1 MVEINVTAYKVFQMV
16 WDCVFIGFSL
26 LIIWS
31 YFEGREQG
39 LAVIVHLFIFL
50 FVGSLMHS
58 VLSFKIN
65 KYSNWISQAK
75 EFPREDVG
83 EVSHISQS
91 SAKENGRNLSILSV
105 KYKDFEVSFPGCD
118 PDFAFKY
125 RVGDA
130 INIKV
135 HETDDQRFVPA
146 EFSKMK

>member
-1 MVEINVTAYKVFQMV
+1 MQLSIT
-16 WDCVFIGFSL
+16 
-26 LIIWS
+26 LI
-31 YFEGREQG
+31 
-39 LAVIVHLFIFL
+39 ALFIFL
-50 FVGSLMHS
+50 IGGTLFHLNLTHQ
-58 VLSFKIN
+58 IN
-65 KYSNWISQAK
+65 KYSNWIKQAK
-75 EFPREDVG
+75 EFPREDIG
-83 EVSHISQS
+83 EVSHVSQS
-91 SAKENGRNLSILSV
+91 STKVNGRNLSILSV

>member
-1 MVEINVTAYKVFQMV
+1 MENVATYKFLRIL
-16 WDCVFIGFSL
+16 WGSFFIGFSV

-31 YFEGREQG
+31 YFQGREDG
-39 LAVIVHLFIFL
+39 LAVVVQLLIFL
-50 FVGSLMHS
+50 VVGSLMHLVFS
-58 VLSFKIN
+58 HEIN
-65 KYSNWISQAK
+65 KYSNWIKQAK

-83 EVSHISQS
+83 EVRYISQS
-91 SAKENGRNLSILSV
+91 STKVNGRNLSVLSV
-105 KYKDFEVSFPGCD
+105 KYKGFEISFPGCD

>member
-1 MVEINVTAYKVFQMV
+1 MVSVTTYK
-16 WDCVFIGFSL
+16 IL
-26 LIIWS
+26 
-31 YFEGREQG
+31 R
-39 LAVIVHLFIFL
+39 VIFDLTFVFL
-50 FVGSLMHS
+50 FVSIFLGYMHGINKFSGVVLAFFMCLFLGSIMHLVFS
-58 VLSFKIN
+58 HEIN
-65 KYSNWISQAK
+65 KYSNWIKQAK
-75 EFPREDVG
+75 EFPREDIG

-91 SAKENGRNLSILSV
+91 STKVNGKNLSILSV